1 MESTK
6 YYLGLDV
13 GGTNMVAG
21 VVDENH
27 QIIAKES
34 IPTQAG
40 RTIEEI
46 TTDMAEVSKKAV
58 LKAGLQMEDISSW
71 GIGMPSY
78 VNPKTN
84 LLVHANCFGWKN
96 VPIYDYLKKHI
107 SLPTYIANDANC
119 ATYGEV
125 LAGSAS
131 QYTDAIMLTLG
142 TGVGGGIIMG
152 KKIYSGSDNMG
163 AELGH
168 TKLVYNGERCT
179 CGQKGCLEA
188 YCSSTALIRIMK
200 ETLQKNK
207 DTLIWKLCGE
217 DENKVNGEILFEA
230 AKAVWEAGAEI
241 IALDCTSQ
249 ITHEGRPAYELLPI
263 VKKEIPEAIIFADVS
278 NYEEAVRAVEM
289 GADIV
294 GPTLYGYTEA
304 TKHIEQPDLRE
315 FARMCRDFKDKAYV
329 IMEGHIYSPE
339 DAMKCIFL
347 GAHSVVVGSAITRP
361 HLITKRFTDLLTGY
375 QNNWREA
382 ERSKH

>member
-46 TTDMAEVSKKAV
+46 TADMAEVSKKAV

-84 LLVHANCFGWKN
+84 LLVHANCFVWKN

-152 KKIYSGSDNMG
+152 KRIYSGADNMG

-230 AKAVWEAGAEI
+230 ARQGDSLAKQIVDDYISKLAAGISTFITIFRPQVI
-241 IALDCTSQ
+241 I
-249 ITHEGRPAYELLPI
+249 
-263 VKKEIPEAIIFADVS
+263 
-278 NYEEAVRAVEM
+278 
-289 GADIV
+289 
-294 GPTLYGYTEA
+294 
-304 TKHIEQPDLRE
+304 
-315 FARMCRDFKDKAYV
+315 
-329 IMEGHIYSPE
+329 
-339 DAMKCIFL
+339 L
-347 GAHSVVVGSAITRP
+347 GGGIAHAG
-361 HLITKRFTDLLTGY
+361 DLLLKPLNEKLHTCTFA
-375 QNNWREA
+375 A
-382 ERSKH
+382 EEIGIPQVIRAELGNDAGIIGAALLEKTM